1 MTPSETIPAI
11 LKVID
16 TLDHPH
22 GNRILRTRVLEGI
35 PPTVDQLK
43 SSWLIARSPDGIE
56 VELRVI
62 GFPVFGGKLSD
73 ARIRSTGRVDLVI
86 EGNGDVGSISRA
98 WELYRIGPR
107 ATR

>member
-1 MTPSETIPAI
+1 MTPSETTPAI

-22 GNRILRTRVLEGI
+22 GNRILRTRVLEGT
-35 PPTVDQLK
+35 PPTVGQLK
-43 SSWLIARSPDGIE
+43 SSWLLARSPDGTE
-56 VELRVI
+56 VELHVI

-86 EGNGDVGSISRA
+86 EGNRDVGSISRA
-98 WELYRIGPR
+98 WELHGIVPK

>member
-1 MTPSETIPAI
+1 MTPSETTSAI

-22 GNRILRTRVLEGI
+22 GNRILRTRVLEGT
-35 PPTVDQLK
+35 PPTVGQLK
-43 SSWLIARSPDGIE
+43 RSWLLARSPDGIE

-98 WELYRIGPR
+98 WELYRIEPR